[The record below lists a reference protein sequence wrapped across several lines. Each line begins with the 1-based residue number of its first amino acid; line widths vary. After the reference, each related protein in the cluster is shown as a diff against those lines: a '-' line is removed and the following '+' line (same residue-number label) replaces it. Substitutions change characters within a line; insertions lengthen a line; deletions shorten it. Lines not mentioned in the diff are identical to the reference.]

1 MPNGY
6 APIGPLVRFTEFSV
20 RNALVVAAV
29 TLALAFLGL
38 YAYASMGVGITPNV
52 SFPLVLVTTTDA
64 GADPATIES
73 QITKPIEDAVAG
85 LPNVD
90 TITSTS
96 SDGVSNVAIQFT
108 TAANSELAPVDVE
121 RIVNSA
127 RGNLPATADPP
138 SITKFE
144 TSAFP
149 VLVVTA
155 SGPQP
160 LVDLRRIA
168 RDRIERE
175 FAAVPGVQS
184 VQTTGG
190 DTREVQV
197 KVNLERLRSYGLGL
211 NSVQQALAADQI
223 QMPAGLLSASGRDVN
238 VRLNA
243 LVTDP
248 AALAQISIGT
258 TPNGVIH
265 LGDVAVV
272 ADTVKQ
278 TQAIDRLNGV
288 PAVALIVTKTA
299 TANTLA
305 ISAGVRDAMSRI
317 GPTLPQGMHL
327 DVVSDAATYTQQ
339 SFDTI
344 RKTLIEAIILTG
356 LILLLFLHTPRG
368 TLIVLIAIPTS
379 VLTTFALMNV
389 MGMNLNLF
397 SMLALTLSVGILVD
411 DSIVVLENIYRHLG
425 MGEPPFVATLSGRRE
440 IGLAALTITMVD
452 VVVYVPIAL
461 ISGIA
466 GDFIRPFALVIAAAT
481 LTSLL
486 VSFTLTPLLAGRFLT
501 MEHAGD
507 LGKGPLAAFGR
518 TWNRG
523 FDWLERRYEWLL
535 RATLTGTLIPL
546 GFLRRLGRRAPKRV
560 GMRWGAIVAGLLAAT
575 AGVAILA
582 SGSIGLD
589 IFPSGDQSE
598 IDLQLTM
605 PSATSIAD
613 TSTVVQGIEQKLK
626 AVPEV
631 SAVFSTTGGGA
642 SSFGVASGDT
652 AQIRVLLVPK
662 AARTRSSAQIADEFG
677 TRLPP
682 GIPKSRLSVSLPNA
696 FGFGG
701 FGGQPIQVAVQ
712 GPDPATLN
720 KLVDQATALMA
731 SVPGSADVNNANQKV
746 QPEYVFELDH
756 THAADL
762 GVSAQQAST
771 SMHIA
776 VDGLVVSKYRQLGQ
790 DDVDIRL
797 IADDAFRASPTNL
810 PDLPILTTTGTLVRL
825 GQLGTIVPG
834 SAATVITHVGRVRS
848 VNISA
853 STNGRLVGD
862 VLGEMQTRLNS
873 MPLPPGY
880 SITYSGQAAQGG
892 SAFSDIFKALG
903 VAVLLMYL
911 LMLML
916 FKSVTL
922 PLAVLMSLPLAIV
935 GALGAMASTGS
946 PFTLFSLLGIAVLVG
961 LVGKNAILLVDYTDT
976 LRKRGIGR
984 TEALLEAAPTRLRP
998 ILMTTF
1004 SIIASLTPVGLGLEE
1019 GSELLKSAAVVLI
1032 GGLLT
1037 STLLTLVFVPAM
1049 YTILDDLQELVLGLV
1064 GRVARPRELQP
1075 AELAILRP
1083 GRGPAVNGVST
1094 TPNGVAV
1101 HNGVTA
1107 PAEASDIV

>member
-1 MPNGY
+1 M
-6 APIGPLVRFTEFSV
+6 
-20 RNALVVAAV
+20 
-29 TLALAFLGL
+29 
-38 YAYASMGVGITPNV
+38 
-52 SFPLVLVTTTDA
+52 
-64 GADPATIES
+64 
-73 QITKPIEDAVAG
+73 
-85 LPNVD
+85 
-90 TITSTS
+90 
-96 SDGVSNVAIQFT
+96 
-108 TAANSELAPVDVE
+108 
-121 RIVNSA
+121 
-127 RGNLPATADPP
+127 
-138 SITKFE
+138 
-144 TSAFP
+144 
-149 VLVVTA
+149 
-155 SGPQP
+155 
-160 LVDLRRIA
+160 
-168 RDRIERE
+168 
-175 FAAVPGVQS
+175 
-184 VQTTGG
+184 
-190 DTREVQV
+190 
-197 KVNLERLRSYGLGL
+197 
-211 NSVQQALAADQI
+211 
-223 QMPAGLLSASGRDVN
+223 
-238 VRLNA
+238 
-243 LVTDP
+243 
-248 AALAQISIGT
+248 
-258 TPNGVIH
+258 IH
-265 LGDVAVV
+265 LGDVATIG
-272 ADTVKQ
+272 DGVKQ

-288 PAVALIVTKTA
+288 PAVALVVTKTA

-305 ISAGVRDAMSRI
+305 VSAGVRAAMARL
-317 GPTLPQGMHL
+317 GPTLPEGMRL
-327 DVVSDAATYTQQ
+327 DIVSDAATYTQQ

-368 TLIVLIAIPTS
+368 TLIVLISIPTS

-481 LTSLL
+481 LTSLA
-486 VSFTLTPLLAGRFLT
+486 VSFTLTPLLASRFLT
-501 MEHAGD
+501 MEHTRAPGHGCART
-507 LGKGPLAAFGR
+507 LWTRLESRVRLARAVG
-518 TWNRG
+518 TSG
-523 FDWLERRYEWLL
+523 LL
-535 RATLTGTLIPL
+535 RRTLISTLIPL
-546 GFLRRLGRRAPKRV
+546 GFVRVGLLRATGGRFGRRAPGRV
-560 GMRWGAIVAGLLAAT
+560 GMRWGAILAGFLAAM
-575 AGVAILA
+575 AGVALLGA
-582 SGSIGLD
+582 GLIGLD

-598 IDLQLTM
+598 IDVQLIM

-613 TSTVVQGIEQKLK
+613 TYAVVQGIEQKLK
-626 AVPEV
+626 TVPEV
-631 SAVFSTTGGGA
+631 REVFSITGGGA

-652 AQIRVLLVPK
+652 SQIRILLVPK
-662 AARTRSSAQIADEFG
+662 GERTRSSAQIADEL
-677 TRLPP
+677 TNTLPP
-682 GIPKSRLSVSLPNA
+682 RIPKSRLSVSLPNA

-701 FGGQPIQVAVQ
+701 FGGQPIQVAIQ
-712 GPDPATLN
+712 GPDPETLN
-720 KLVDQATALMA
+720 RLVDQATALMA
-731 SVPGSADVNNANQKV
+731 RRPWRGRREQREPEGPARVRARIGPRARGRSRRFSAA
-746 QPEYVFELDH
+746 
-756 THAADL
+756 
-762 GVSAQQAST
+762 GVDAL
-771 SMHIA
+771 HIA
-776 VDGLVVSKYRQLGQ
+776 VDGLVVSKFRQLGQ

-797 IADDAFRASPTNL
+797 ISDDAFRASPANL
-810 PDLPILTTTGTLVRL
+810 PDLPILQRGALVRL

-862 VLGEMQTRLNS
+862 VLGDMQTRLDG
-873 MPLPPGY
+873 MALPPGY
-880 SITYSGQAAQGG
+880 TITYSGQAAQGG

-935 GALGAMASTGS
+935 GALGAMALTGS

-1049 YTILDDLQELVLGLV
+1049 YTILDDFQELVLGLV
-1064 GRVARPRELQP
+1064 GRIAKPRQLQ
-1075 AELAILRP
+1075 AEELAILRP
-1083 GRGPAVNGVST
+1083 GPS
-1094 TPNGVAV
+1094 P
-1101 HNGVTA
+1101 
-1107 PAEASDIV
+1107 

>member
-1 MPNGY
+1 M
-6 APIGPLVRFTEFSV
+6 RFTEFSI

-38 YAYASMGVGITPNV
+38 YAYASMGVGVTPNV
-52 SFPLVLVTTTDA
+52 SFPLVLVTTIDA

-96 SDGVSNVAIQFT
+96 SDGVSSVAIQFT

-127 RGNLPATADPP
+127 RSSLPAAADPP
-138 SITKFE
+138 SVTKFE

-168 RDRIERE
+168 KNLLERE

-190 DTREVQV
+190 DVREVQV
-197 KVNLERLRSYGLGL
+197 KVDPDRLRSYGLGL
-211 NSVQQALAADQI
+211 NSVQQALQADQI
-223 QMPAGLLSASGRDVN
+223 QTPAGLLSASGKDVN

-243 LVTDP
+243 LVTNP
-248 AALAQISIGT
+248 AQLALISIGT
-258 TPNGVIH
+258 TSNGVIH
-265 LGDVAVV
+265 LGDVAVIN
-272 ADTVKQ
+272 DGVKK

-288 PAVALIVTKTA
+288 PAVALVVTKTA

-305 ISAGVRDAMSRI
+305 ISRGIHDAMTRI
-317 GPTLPQGMHL
+317 EPTLPPGMHL
-327 DVVSDAATYTQQ
+327 SAVTDAATYTQQ

-344 RKTLIEAIILTG
+344 RKTLVEAIILTG

-368 TLIVLIAIPTS
+368 TLIVLISIPTS

-425 MGEPPFVATLSGRRE
+425 MREPPFVATLSGRRE

-481 LTSLL
+481 LTSLA
-486 VSFTLTPLLAGRFLT
+486 VSFTLTPLLASRFLT
-501 MEHAGD
+501 MEHTRDQGR
-507 LGKGPLAAFGR
+507 GPLAAFGR
-518 TWNRG
+518 GWNRG
-523 FDWLERRYEWLL
+523 FDWLERRYAWLL
-535 RATLTGTLIPL
+535 RATLTATLIPL
-546 GFLRRLGRRAPKRV
+546 GFVGAGLLRMTGGRFGRRAPARV
-560 GMRWGAIVAGLLAAT
+560 GMRWGAIVAGLVAAL
-575 AGVAILA
+575 AGVAILG

-589 IFPSGDQSE
+589 VFPSGDQSE
-598 IDLQLTM
+598 IDLQLIM
-605 PSATSIAD
+605 PAATSIAD
-613 TSTVVQGIEQKLK
+613 TSAVVQGIEQKLK

-631 SAVFSTTGGGA
+631 REVFSSTGGGA
-642 SSFGVASGDT
+642 SNFGVASGDT
-652 AQIRVLLVPK
+652 SQIRVLLVPK
-662 AARTRSSAQIADEFG
+662 NARTRSSAEIADQLG
-677 TRLPP
+677 TTLPP
-682 GIPKSRLSVSLPNA
+682 GIPKSRVGVSLPNA

-701 FGGQPIQVAVQ
+701 FGGQPIQVAIQ
-712 GPDPATLN
+712 GPDPTTLN
-720 KLVDQATALMA
+720 RLVDQATALMA
-731 SVPGSADVNNANQKV
+731 AVPGAADVNNANQKV

-756 THAADL
+756 AHAADL

-776 VDGLVVSKYRQLGQ
+776 VDGMVVSKYRQLGQ

-797 IADDAFRASPTNL
+797 ISDDAFRASPTNL
-810 PDLPILTTTGTLVRL
+810 PDLPILTSTGSLVRL

-834 SAATVITHVGRVRS
+834 SAATVISHVGRVRS
-848 VNISA
+848 VSISA
-853 STNGRLVGD
+853 STNGRLIGD
-862 VLGEMQTRLNS
+862 VLGDIQTSLKNLS
-873 MPLPPGY
+873 LPPGY
-880 SITYSGQAAQGG
+880 AITYSGQAAQGG

-916 FKSVTL
+916 FRSVTL

-935 GALGAMASTGS
+935 GALGAMAWTGS

-976 LRKRGIGR
+976 LRKRGVGR

-1049 YTILDDLQELVLGLV
+1049 YTLLDDLQELVLGLV
-1064 GRVARPRELQP
+1064 GRIARPRQLQP
-1075 AELAILRP
+1075 AEIAILR
-1083 GRGPAVNGVST
+1083 GGPQPVPSPAPVH
-1094 TPNGVAV
+1094 NGVAV
-1101 HNGVTA
+1101 RGVATDSV
-1107 PAEASDIV
+1107 ER

>member
-1 MPNGY
+1 
-6 APIGPLVRFTEFSV
+6 VRFTEFSV

-29 TLALAFLGL
+29 TAALAFLGL

-52 SFPLVLVTTTDA
+52 SFPLVLVTTTDP

-96 SDGVSNVAIQFT
+96 SDGVSSVAIQFT

-127 RGNLPATADPP
+127 RGRLPPEANPP
-138 SITKFE
+138 SIVKFE

-155 SGPQP
+155 SGPQS
-160 LVDLRRIA
+160 LVDLQRIA
-168 RDRIERE
+168 RDRLERE
-175 FAAVPGVQS
+175 FAAVPGVQG
-184 VQTTGG
+184 VQTSGG
-190 DTREVQV
+190 DVREVQV
-197 KVNLERLRSYGLGL
+197 RVNLDRLRAYGLGL
-211 NSVQQALAADQI
+211 NSIQQALQADQI
-223 QMPAGLLSASGRDVN
+223 QTPAGLLSASGRDVN

-243 LVTDP
+243 LVTKP
-248 AALAQISIGT
+248 EQLAQVAIGT
-258 TPNGVIH
+258 TSNGVIH
-265 LGDVAVV
+265 LGDVATIG
-272 ADTVKQ
+272 DGVKKTQ
-278 TQAIDRLNGV
+278 TINRLNGV
-288 PAVALIVTKTA
+288 PAVALVVTKTA

-305 ISAGVRDAMSRI
+305 VSQGIRAAMARL
-317 GPTLPQGMHL
+317 GPSLPQGTRL

-344 RKTLIEAIILTG
+344 RKTLVEAIILTG

-368 TLIVLIAIPTS
+368 TLIVLISIPTS

-481 LTSLL
+481 LTSLA
-486 VSFTLTPLLAGRFLT
+486 VSFTLTPLLASRFLT
-501 MEHAGD
+501 MEHTRD
-507 LGKGPLAAFGR
+507 LGTGPLAAFGR
-518 TWNRG
+518 IWNRG
-523 FDWLERRYEWLL
+523 FDWLERRYEGVL

-546 GFLRRLGRRAPKRV
+546 GFLRLRLSRGRFGRRAPARV
-560 GMRWGAIVAGLLAAT
+560 GMRWGAILAGFVAAV
-575 AGVAILA
+575 AGVALL
-582 SGSIGLD
+582 GTGLIGLD

-598 IDLQLTM
+598 IDVQLIM

-613 TSTVVQGIEQKLK
+613 TYAVVQHIEQQLK
-626 AVPEV
+626 TVPEV
-631 SAVFSTTGGGA
+631 REVFSITGGGA
-642 SSFGVASGDT
+642 SGFGVASGDT
-652 AQIRVLLVPK
+652 SQIRILLVPK
-662 AARTRSSAQIADEFG
+662 GERTRSSAQIADELS
-677 TRLPP
+677 TTLPP

-701 FGGQPIQVAVQ
+701 FGGQPIQVSVK
-712 GPDPATLN
+712 GPDPQTLN
-720 KLVDQATALMA
+720 RLVDQATALMA
-731 SVPGSADVNNANQKV
+731 AVPGAADVNNANQKV
-746 QPEYVFELDH
+746 QPEYVLELDH
-756 THAADL
+756 AHAADL

-771 SMHIA
+771 ALHIA

-790 DDVDIRL
+790 DDIDIRL
-797 IADDAFRASPTNL
+797 MSDDAFRTSPANL
-810 PDLPILTTTGTLVRL
+810 PDLPVQSSTGGLVRL

-834 SAATVITHVGRVRS
+834 SAATVISHEGRVRS
-848 VNISA
+848 VTISA

-862 VLGEMQTRLNS
+862 VLRDVQTSLAGMN
-873 MPLPPGY
+873 LPSGY
-880 SITYSGQAAQGG
+880 TITYSGQAAQGG

-916 FKSVTL
+916 FGSVTL

-935 GALGAMASTGS
+935 GALGAMALTGS

-976 LRKRGIGR
+976 LRKRGINR
-984 TEALLEAAPTRLRP
+984 TDALLEAAPTRLRP

-1049 YTILDDLQELVLGLV
+1049 YTILDDVQERILGLFR
-1064 GRVARPRELQP
+1064 RVAKPRQLQP
-1075 AELAILRP
+1075 EELAILRP
-1083 GRGPAVNGVST
+1083 DRHPVH
-1094 TPNGVAV
+1094 NGVAV
-1101 HNGVTA
+1101 HDETHLT
-1107 PAEASDIV
+1107 PR

>member
-1 MPNGY
+1 
-6 APIGPLVRFTEFSV
+6 VRFTEFSI

-29 TLALAFLGL
+29 TMALAFLGL
-38 YAYASMGVGITPNV
+38 YAYSSMGVGITPNV
-52 SFPLVLVTTTDA
+52 SFPLVLVTTTDP

-73 QITKPIEDAVAG
+73 QITKPIEDAVAA

-96 SDGVSNVAIQFT
+96 SDGVSSVAIQFT

-127 RGNLPATADPP
+127 RANLPTEANPP

-160 LVDLRRIA
+160 LVDIQRIA
-168 RDRIERE
+168 KDRIERE
-175 FAAVPGVQS
+175 FAAVPGVQG
-184 VQTTGG
+184 VQTGGG
-190 DTREVQV
+190 DVREVQI
-197 KVNLERLRSYGLGL
+197 KINMDRLSAYGLGL
-211 NSVQQALAADQI
+211 NAVQQALQADQI
-223 QMPAGLLSASGRDVN
+223 QTPAGLLSTSGKDVN

-243 LVTDP
+243 LVTNP
-248 AALAQISIGT
+248 ADLAQIAIGT
-258 TPNGVIH
+258 TTTGVIH
-265 LGDVAVV
+265 LSDVATIV
-272 ADTVKQ
+272 DGVKR
-278 TQAIDRLNGV
+278 TEAINRLNGV
-288 PAVALIVTKTA
+288 PAVALVVTKTA

-305 ISAGVRDAMSRI
+305 VSQGVRDAMARLA
-317 GPTLPQGMHL
+317 PALPQGMHL

-425 MGEPPFVATLSGRRE
+425 MGEPPLVATLSGRRE

-481 LTSLL
+481 LTSLV
-486 VSFTLTPLLAGRFLT
+486 VSFTLTPLLASRFLT
-501 MEHAGD
+501 MEHTRNQ
-507 LGKGPLAAFGR
+507 GKGWLAAFGR
-518 TWNRG
+518 VWNRG
-523 FDWLERRYEWLL
+523 FDWLEHRYEGLL

-546 GFLRRLGRRAPKRV
+546 GFVRTGLLRATGGRFGRRAPGRV
-560 GMRWGAIVAGLLAAT
+560 GMRWGAIIAGFLAAA
-575 AGVAILA
+575 AGVAILG

-598 IDLQLTM
+598 IDIQLTM
-605 PSATSIAD
+605 PAATSIQD
-613 TSTVVQGIEQKLK
+613 TYAVVQGLEQQLK
-626 AVPEV
+626 TVPEV
-631 SAVFSTTGGGA
+631 REVFSTTGGGA
-642 SSFGVASGDT
+642 TTFGVASGDT
-652 AQIRVLLVPK
+652 SQIRVLLVPK
-662 AARTRSSAQIADEFG
+662 GARTRSSSEIAEEL
-677 TRLPP
+677 TNTLPP
-682 GIPKSRLSVSLPNA
+682 RIPKSQLNVSLPNA

-701 FGGQPIQVAVQ
+701 FGGQPIQVAIQ
-712 GPDPATLN
+712 GPDPVMLN
-720 KLVDQATALMA
+720 RLVDQATALMA
-731 SVPGSADVNNANQKV
+731 AVPGAADVNNSNQKV
-746 QPEYVFELDH
+746 QPEYVLQFDH
-756 THAADL
+756 AHAADL

-771 SMHIA
+771 SLHIA

-797 IADDAFRASPTNL
+797 MSDDAFRASPANL
-810 PDLPILTTTGTLVRL
+810 PDLPILSTTSGLVRL

-862 VLGEMQTRLNS
+862 VLGDMQTQLNG
-873 MPLPPGY
+873 MALPVGY

-903 VAVLLMYL
+903 IAVLLMYL

-916 FKSVTL
+916 FGSVTL

-935 GALGAMASTGS
+935 GALGAMALTGS

-976 LRKRGIGR
+976 LRKRGKGR

-1049 YTILDDLQELVLGLV
+1049 YTILDDFQEFVLGLV
-1064 GRVARPRELQP
+1064 GRVARPRQLQS
-1075 AELAILRP
+1075 EEIDILRP
-1083 GRGPAVNGVST
+1083 RLHPT
-1094 TPNGVAV
+1094 HNGVAV
-1101 HNGVTA
+1101 HAEPPVVSREA
-1107 PAEASDIV
+1107 PTV